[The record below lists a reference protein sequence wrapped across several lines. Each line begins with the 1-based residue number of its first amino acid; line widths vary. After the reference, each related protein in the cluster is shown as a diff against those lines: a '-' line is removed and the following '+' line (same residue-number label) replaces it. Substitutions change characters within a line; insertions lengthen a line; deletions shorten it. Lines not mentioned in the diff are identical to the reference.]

1 VNDKFASAGFTL
13 LELLIAMAVF
23 AIMAAMAYGGLNSVL
38 TTRDSTDQAAQEL
51 DSLQQT
57 FLFLQQD
64 LLQVVG
70 RSVRDELGDP
80 EPALEGGLDSE
91 TVLSLPRG
99 DLGGVGRYPLL
110 RRISYR
116 VSDGR
121 LQRVSQLV
129 LDRFPDSSETAM
141 ELVSDVDDV
150 QIRFLAE
157 EWSDTWPPPAMQ
169 DMDALPRAV
178 EITLETGRWGE
189 IRRLYPLVE

>member
-1 VNDKFASAGFTL
+1 

-23 AIMAAMAYGGLNSVL
+23 SIMATMAYGGLNSVL
-38 TTRDSTDQAAQEL
+38 TTRDSTDRAAQEL
-51 DSLQQT
+51 GSLQQT

-64 LLQVVG
+64 LFQVVG
-70 RSVRDELGDP
+70 RSVRDELGDS
-80 EPALEGGLDSE
+80 EPSLEGGLDSE
-91 TVLSLPRG
+91 ILLSFTRSDLRG
-99 DLGGVGRYPLL
+99 IGRYPVL

-116 VSDGR
+116 FSEGR
-121 LQRVSQLV
+121 LQRVSEQV
-129 LDRFPDSSETAM
+129 LDRFSGSSETTM
-141 ELVSDVDDV
+141 ELISDVQDI

-157 EWSDTWPPPAMQ
+157 EWSDTWPPASVS

>member
-91 TVLSLPRG
+91 TVLSLTRG